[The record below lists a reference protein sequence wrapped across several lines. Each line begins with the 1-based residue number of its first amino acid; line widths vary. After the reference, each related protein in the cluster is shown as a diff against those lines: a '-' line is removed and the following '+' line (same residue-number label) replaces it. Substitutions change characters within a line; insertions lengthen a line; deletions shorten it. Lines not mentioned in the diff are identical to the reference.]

1 MLGVVS
7 EQCPKGG
14 ALTLNAI
21 AGIGM
26 LTVGIVGGPL
36 IGKMQEDSAIKAL
49 TDAKPDV
56 VESVSTDRTYFLG
69 GYTAV
74 DMDKVNAL
82 NSPEEESESKGETES
97 NNEENGNNTEGENT
111 DENENTEGGENTETS
126 LLEQPANLQQLAA
139 LMVLPVSGALIL
151 DEEAAPQPADGEAD
165 EEPDSSTEPPTDGAT
180 DGTEEP
186 VEGGAEEASKE
197 DEPAEEAP
205 TEDTAE
211 VKEIKEIIKKGK
223 QSALANITIFPI
235 FMLICYIALHVHFK
249 NQGGYKVVDLDEED
263 GSGGGH

>member
-1 MLGVVS
+1 MVDKITKTS
-7 EQCPKGG
+7 
-14 ALTLNAI
+14 
-21 AGIGM
+21 
-26 LTVGIVGGPL
+26 
-36 IGKMQEDSAIKAL
+36 
-49 TDAKPDV
+49 
-56 VESVSTDRTYFLG
+56 TYFLG
-69 GYTAV
+69 EYTAV

-82 NSPEEESESKGETES
+82 NSPAEESESNGEAES
-97 NNEENGNNTEGENT
+97 STEENGNNTEGENT
-111 DENENTEGGENTETS
+111 NENGNTEEGENTETS
-126 LLEQPANLQQLAA
+126 LFEQPGNLQQLAA

-151 DEEAAPQPADGEAD
+151 DEEAAPQPADGEAG

-205 TEDTAE
+205 TEDNAE

-249 NQGGYKVVDLDEED
+249 NQGGYKVVDLDEGD
-263 GSGGGH
+263 DSGGDSR